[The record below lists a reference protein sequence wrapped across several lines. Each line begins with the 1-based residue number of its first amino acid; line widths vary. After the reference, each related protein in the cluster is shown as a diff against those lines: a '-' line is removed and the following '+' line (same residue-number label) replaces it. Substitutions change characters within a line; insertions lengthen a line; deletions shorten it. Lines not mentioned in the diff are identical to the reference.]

1 MNKSEAGKLGY
12 KKSQITQQKQKQ
24 QRIDDYNKNPNLCLY
39 CGKPIVYDKR
49 HNKFCNSSCAATYNN
64 LHKKPKDYG
73 KCLHCGKPLNR
84 SGKKYCNNKC
94 QAQYKKQQVLE
105 QWKNGLHNGHMPNGQ
120 ISVFIKN
127 YLLEKHNYTCE
138 KCGWGQINPYTNKV
152 PLEIHHIDGNWENNN
167 EDNLQ
172 VLCPN
177 CHSLTDTYK
186 ASNKGNGRI
195 IRRK

>member
-12 KKSQITQQKQKQ
+12 KKSHITQQKQKQ

-39 CGKPIVYDKR
+39 CGKPIVYEKR

-73 KCLHCGKPLNR
+73 KCLYCGKPLNR

-94 QAQYKKQQVLE
+94 QAQYKKQQFLE
-105 QWKNGLHNGHMPNGQ
+105 QWKNGLHNGHIPNGQ

-152 PLEIHHIDGNWENNN
+152 PLEIHHIDGNWENNS

-186 ASNKGNGRI
+186 ASNKGNGRT

>member
-94 QAQYKKQQVLE
+94 QAQYKKQQVFE
-105 QWKNGLHNGHMPNGQ
+105 QWKNGLHNGYMQNGQ

-152 PLEIHHIDGNWENNN
+152 PLEIHHIDGNWENNS